1 MEVIEGQSH
10 HLNSSPGFPPR
21 IGIRGRLFAGITMA
35 LRRPHKRMKIARC
48 RGSLAGKKLL
58 RYGVPHPW
66 TPAPYRGT
74 GPE

>member
-10 HLNSSPGFPPR
+10 HPNSSPGFPPR